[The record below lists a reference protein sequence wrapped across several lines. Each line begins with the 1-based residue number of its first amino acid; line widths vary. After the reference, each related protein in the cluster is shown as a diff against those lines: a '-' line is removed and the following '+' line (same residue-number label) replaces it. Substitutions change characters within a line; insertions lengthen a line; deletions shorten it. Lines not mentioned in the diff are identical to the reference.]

1 MERERMTPPD
11 ARILALLQAG
21 DVEGAARLAS
31 EAIAAGGSHPLLFD
45 ARGAWRLLNGEH
57 AAALDDFTQALA
69 LAPRNPGLHLSIAR
83 ALIGLGRFAEAIAS
97 CDAAL
102 ALDPRIAAAH
112 FEKGCAAEMMGDL
125 HLARRSFQQ
134 AASLAPNIADVPAKL
149 ASLSARRGDWAEART
164 LSRKAL
170 SLDPGNSTAILAD
183 VTAALGEG
191 ATEGQISRLDTVL
204 AADGHSP
211 ETRAQALN
219 LKANLLDRQDR
230 IAEAFAGYTAANDTL
245 LAAYAPRFAGLTPGA
260 ERVAAL
266 GREFA
271 AIPPECW
278 RGAAPGR
285 SPAAGHVFV
294 LGFYRTGTTLLGQIL
309 ASHPAVTTL
318 EEKPLLI
325 DAATDF
331 LDSPGGL
338 ERLATL
344 SDVDA
349 DAYRARYWQRAL
361 ENEPGLGLGLGGR
374 VVVDKLPLNTIALP
388 VIARLFPQAK
398 VVFAVRDPRDVVFSC
413 FRRLLNVN
421 RDTIEM
427 LSLPRGAAFYAAVMT
442 LAETYRTALPTPVL
456 DIRNEDLAADFETSV
471 RGVCAFLGLTWKD
484 SMTRF
489 AEQSRTRSIATPSAA
504 QVARGIN
511 SDGVGQWR
519 RYRDQLVPILPV
531 LEHWT
536 ARFGYSSD

>member
-1 MERERMTPPD
+1 MTGPE

-21 DVEGAARLAS
+21 DIESAARMAS
-31 EAIAAGGSHPLLFD
+31 DAIASGGSHPLLFD
-45 ARGAWRLLNGEH
+45 ARGAWRLLHGDNE
-57 AAALDDFTQALA
+57 AALADFTQALTR
-69 LAPRNPGLHLSIAR
+69 APHNPGLHLSIAR
-83 ALIGLGRFAEAIAS
+83 ALIALSRFPEAIAS

-102 ALDPRIAAAH
+102 ALDPRLAAAH
-112 FEKGCAAEMMGDL
+112 FEKGCAAEFMGDL
-125 HLARRSFQQ
+125 HLAHRSFRQ
-134 AASLAPNIADVPAKL
+134 AATLEPHMADAHAKL
-149 ASLSARRGDWAEART
+149 ASLSARRGDWTEARMLARQT
-164 LSRKAL
+164 L

-183 VTAALGEG
+183 ATAALGEG
-191 ATEGQISRLDTVL
+191 AIEGQVTRLDGLLSASSHT
-204 AADGHSP
+204 P

-230 IAEAFAGYTAANDTL
+230 IPEAFTSYAAANDEL

-260 ERVAAL
+260 ERIAAL
-266 GREFA
+266 GRAFT
-271 AIPPECW
+271 AISPERW
-278 RGAAPGR
+278 RGATPGS

-325 DAATDF
+325 DATADF
-331 LDSPGGL
+331 LDGPDGL
-338 ERLATL
+338 ERLADLTNEQ
-344 SDVDA
+344 A
-349 DAYRARYWQRAL
+349 DAYRALYWKRAR
-361 ENEPGLGLGLGGR
+361 ENEPGIDGR

-388 VIARLFPQAK
+388 VIARLFPAAK

-427 LSLPRGAAFYAAVMT
+427 LSLSRGAAFYAAVMA
-442 LAETYRTALPTPVL
+442 LAETYRGALPIPVF

-471 RGVCAFLGLTWKD
+471 RNICAFLGLTWKD
-484 SMTRF
+484 SMARF

-519 RYRDQLVPILPV
+519 RYRDQLAAVLPILRP
-531 LEHWT
+531 WT
-536 ARFGYSSD
+536 TRFGYSSD

>member
-1 MERERMTPPD
+1 MTPPD

-31 EAIAAGGSHPLLFD
+31 AAIAAGGLHPLLFD
-45 ARGAWRLLNGEH
+45 ARGAWRLLDGDP
-57 AAALDDFTQALA
+57 AAALSDFAQALA

-83 ALIGLGRFAEAIAS
+83 ALIGLGRFAEATQS

-102 ALDPRIAAAH
+102 ALDPRLAAAH

-134 AASLAPNIADVPAKL
+134 AATLAPDIADVHAKL

-191 ATEGQISRLDTVL
+191 ATEGQVSRLDTLL
-204 AADGHSP
+204 AANGHSP

-230 IAEAFAGYTAANDTL
+230 IAEAFAGYAAANDTL
-245 LAAYAPRFAGLTPGA
+245 LAAYAQRFAGLAPGA

-266 GREFA
+266 GRAFA
-271 AIPPECW
+271 AISPERW

-309 ASHPAVTTL
+309 AGHPAVTTL

-331 LDSPGGL
+331 LDGPGGL

-344 SDVDA
+344 SDADA
-349 DAYRARYWQRAL
+349 DAYRARYWRRAR
-361 ENEPGLGLGLGGR
+361 ENEPGLAGR

-388 VIARLFPQAK
+388 VIAQLFPEAK

-427 LSLPRGAAFYAAVMT
+427 LSVPRGATFYAAVMA
-442 LAETYRTALPTPVL
+442 LAETYRAALPIAVL

-519 RYRDQLVPILPV
+519 RYRDQLAPILPV
-531 LEHWT
+531 LEPWT
-536 ARFGYSSD
+536 VRFGYSSD